1 MDPENTVSEQP
12 ELMAPKSL
20 FGPYKQTRQNVIQAH
35 GYAEVASPSKDKPDA
50 QMQAADKEPLTVKQ
64 PDSTQTQTA
73 AFFRLPAEIRW
84 QIYEDLF
91 TNRRVEIIR
100 TKNRDP
106 SRGKLGRYRL
116 SCRQRR
122 PRDPKN
128 QTAPTVGPF
137 TMTPIPIGLIFSCK
151 RIYNE
156 TVLQL
161 YWTTQFI
168 FNTTNSMTR
177 FLRTTSKDAQA
188 NIRHVELN
196 QIMYNEPRFTEFRYY
211 KLRSDL
217 AWSMACEEMAL
228 NFTSL
233 KVLHVDLAILDWPIR
248 LVVGESWSEPLLY
261 FGRGHGLEFANVKL
275 SMTMFNEEKLKAA
288 ALAVEKEIM
297 NPVAYQTR
305 EDERLAREL
314 AGPVRTKILR
324 LII

>member
-1 MDPENTVSEQP
+1 M
-12 ELMAPKSL
+12 
-20 FGPYKQTRQNVIQAH
+20 
-35 GYAEVASPSKDKPDA
+35 
-50 QMQAADKEPLTVKQ
+50 
-64 PDSTQTQTA
+64 
-73 AFFRLPAEIRW
+73 
-84 QIYEDLF
+84 
-91 TNRRVEIIR
+91 EIIR
-100 TKNRDP
+100 AKNKDP

-116 SCRQRR
+116 YGRQRR

-137 TMTPIPIGLIFSCK
+137 TMTPIPMGLIFSCK
-151 RIYNE
+151 QIYNE

-177 FLRTTSKDAQA
+177 FLRITSKDAQA

-196 QIMYNEPRFTEFRYY
+196 QVMYNEPQVTIFRYY

-217 AWSMACEEMAL
+217 AWSAACEEMAL

-233 KVLHVDLAILDWPIR
+233 NVLHVDLAILDWPIR

-261 FGRGHGLEFANVKL
+261 FGRSQKLEFANVKL
-275 SMTMFNEEKLKAA
+275 SMAMFDETKLKEA

-297 NPVAYQTR
+297 NPVAYQIR

-314 AGPVRTKILR
+314 EGPVQTKILR